1 MESEILRYRCVKIR
15 HQSLQSLPHN
25 YITWKQYAKKKC
37 VDYYNARI
45 DFTHYYNIRRF
56 IWAMIKILPKTDFIL
71 CPMEWHNSEEIYIN
85 KLYISIV
92 STKNFDLA
100 NQFLEVAEKYKYDL
114 KVIIGDI
121 RSSIFLDKKFYSIM
135 PLNLER
141 DVKICF
147 GWKYFEGYDKI
158 ISVHKISAERIM
170 TTIFDINIHLQVK
183 DILKLFEKSKNYL
196 MENYPDHFNIN

>member
-1 MESEILRYRCVKIR
+1 METELLRYRCVKIR
-15 HQSLQSLPHN
+15 RQSLPLN
-25 YITWKQYAKKKC
+25 YITWKQYAKKKNTP
-37 VDYYNARI
+37 YYNAGI

-71 CPMEWHNSEEIYIN
+71 YPMRWNNSDEIYIN
-85 KLYISIV
+85 ELYMSIV
-92 STKNFDLA
+92 SIRNFNLA

-114 KVIIGDI
+114 KVIMGEQ
-121 RSSIFLDKKFYSIM
+121 SSIFLDKKFYSIM
-135 PLNLER
+135 PLNLDR

-147 GWKYFEGYDKI
+147 TWKYFEGYDKI

-170 TTIFDINIHLQVK
+170 SAIFDIDIHLQIK
-183 DILKLFEKSKNYL
+183 DILKCFEKSKKYL